1 MEESRIRVKV
11 DILHL
16 CYLGIRVALGS
27 YFFMGDEIY
36 SLGSASAAT
45 CTGHETMASF
55 SATLSVSQSR
65 GIDSWINTAGS

>member
-27 YFFMGDEIY
+27 YFFMG
-36 SLGSASAAT
+36 AAT